1 MRKLMQGAVLVS
13 AVALAACDG
22 TSDNAVP
29 GGGNGGGD
37 GGSQVQVPARY
48 EFQSAFAAGES
59 SVAYQGQICRHVLI
73 TALTNAVRDAAEISG
88 QEYRGNA
95 VPYLDDTIVGAIA
108 DQDTAQILGLDLP
121 VPAEVA
127 TLGDLCG
134 TKHLVEKL
142 AGNDTVTDHS
152 DWNTQFEGV
161 TGFSSAEEYARAL
174 IQEASEQAAT
184 GTNPAGQPTFVT
196 PDGRDL
202 AQLVQKFLLGAVA
215 LSQGMDDYLDD
226 DVNGKGLLASPEQD
240 GDAPYSALEHQWDE
254 GYGYFGASRA
264 YAERSDEV
272 NRTGVVDDNGDGV
285 MDINA
290 EHNFGASTNAA
301 KRDVG
306 ASDEAPTD
314 FTTAGFEAFKTG
326 RAIISEAG
334 VGFNAMTT
342 EQQQALLAA
351 RDAAVQAWEG
361 AYAATVVH
369 YINDTLDDLAA
380 IDDPE
385 REFSFSDLAKH
396 FSEMK
401 GFALG
406 LQFHRNSPLL
416 QPVSE
421 GSEESRFQRLHALL
435 RDNPP
440 CQAGI
445 CTNEQAYRDDL
456 LEARALMGEAYG
468 FAQANLEVW

>member
-1 MRKLMQGAVLVS
+1 MRRLMQGAVLVS

-22 TSDNAVP
+22 TSDNTVAGN
-29 GGGNGGGD
+29 GGGNGGD
-37 GGSQVQVPARY
+37 SQVPVPDRY
-48 EFQSAFAAGES
+48 EFQSNFAAGES

-88 QEYRGNA
+88 QEYRGQS
-95 VPYLDDTIVGAIA
+95 VPYFDDTIVGAIA
-108 DQDTAQILGLDLP
+108 DQDTAQVLDLDLP
-121 VPAEVA
+121 VPADVA

-134 TKHLVEKL
+134 TKHLVQKL
-142 AGNDTVTDHS
+142 AGNDTVTDHR

-161 TGFSSAEEYARAL
+161 SGFSSAEEYARSL
-174 IQEASEQAAT
+174 IREASEQAAT
-184 GTNPAGQPTFVT
+184 GTNPPGQPTFVT
-196 PDGRDL
+196 QDGRDL
-202 AQLVQKFLLGAVA
+202 AQFVQKFLLGAVV

-226 DVNGKGLLASPEQD
+226 DVDGKGLLASAEQD
-240 GDAPYSALEHQWDE
+240 GDAPYSSLEHQWDE
-254 GYGYFGASRA
+254 GYGYFGAARA

-272 NRTGVVDDNGDGV
+272 NRTGVVDDNDDGV

-314 FTTAGFEAFKTG
+314 FTNAGFEAFKTG

-334 VGFNAMTT
+334 VGFTAMSTQ
-342 EQQQALLAA
+342 QQQALLAA

-380 IDDPE
+380 IDDPDS
-385 REFSFSDLAKH
+385 EFSYADLAKH

-401 GFALG
+401 AFALG
-406 LQFHRNSPLL
+406 FQFHRNSPLL

-421 GSEESRFQRLHALL
+421 GSEQSRFQRLHALL
-435 RDNPP
+435 RDAPP

-456 LEARALMGEAYG
+456 LAARALMGEAYG